1 VSVFGLLALSI
12 FVVLAAVCGSFLCLF
27 FVFAS
32 TPPEGLH
39 ERQRREASASRS

>member
-1 VSVFGLLALSI
+1 MSVLGLLALSI

-32 TPPEGLH
+32 TPEESLH
-39 ERQRREASASRS
+39 ERIRREASGSRT